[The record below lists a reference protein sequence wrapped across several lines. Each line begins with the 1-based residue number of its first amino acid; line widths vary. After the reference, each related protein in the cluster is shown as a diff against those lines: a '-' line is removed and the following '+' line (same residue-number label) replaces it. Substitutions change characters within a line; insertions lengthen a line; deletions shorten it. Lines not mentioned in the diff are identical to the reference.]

1 MDDVQNLEQGLPNTN
16 SSQIKQGRGKSNK
29 NQQTRHFYGK
39 WHRTSVSQNFSQESR
54 FSNVTVSVCEV
65 PKPITFG
72 ADPSLWPRPGDFA
85 PCAVR

>member
-1 MDDVQNLEQGLPNTN
+1 MDDVQNLEQGLPNNVEKATKIN
-16 SSQIKQGRGKSNK
+16 KQDISMGNGTEHRC
-29 NQQTRHFYGK
+29 
-39 WHRTSVSQNFSQESR
+39 HRTFHKNLVFRMLSA
-54 FSNVTVSVCEV
+54 CEV

>member
-29 NQQTRHFYGK
+29 INKQDISMGNGTEHRC
-39 WHRTSVSQNFSQESR
+39 HRTFHKNLVFR
-54 FSNVTVSVCEV
+54 MLSVCEV